1 MTANLTFVTM
11 VTLIVISPGPN
22 LLLLLKNT
30 PALGRRVGLLNTCG
44 IATAILCHA
53 TLSLIGV
60 SAVVLASPSAF
71 AAVKVAGAAYLV
83 YLGATAVRD
92 AWRGESLAVRG
103 ELTTAPANGSRAPA
117 LAKGWVTNMLNPK
130 PSMFYLAAFPQ
141 FLDPA
146 GSTAVQ
152 GIGLAALHAG
162 IAAAWYSLV
171 VLLMDGVRVYLLHA
185 LVARTIKA
193 ATGAIL
199 VGFGVRLATLRAPV

>member
-71 AAVKVAGAAYLV
+71 AAVKVAGAA
-83 YLGATAVRD
+83 
-92 AWRGESLAVRG
+92 
-103 ELTTAPANGSRAPA
+103 
-117 LAKGWVTNMLNPK
+117 
-130 PSMFYLAAFPQ
+130 
-141 FLDPA
+141 
-146 GSTAVQ
+146 
-152 GIGLAALHAG
+152 
-162 IAAAWYSLV
+162 
-171 VLLMDGVRVYLLHA
+171 
-185 LVARTIKA
+185 
-193 ATGAIL
+193 
-199 VGFGVRLATLRAPV
+199 